1 MKNFRLVNYVLVS
14 RANPARGPAPWCLTI
29 FYYVFFACF
38 SFDSNLIPSVLPP
51 VTEWNWRQWWRIRK
65 FEARVASEMALHF
78 DLGRSLRGEADD
90 ETENRKTKQEFG
102 RLWKPSDHVRCFWSS
117 CEVVVDSNGDTMAFY
132 DHVSLHCISI
142 HRLQWTWIACLSH
155 VVVESGF
162 SYLCRHDDHWVEMLL
177 GLQWAMILPRELG
190 ELRELRCT
198 EILTKSHILVFSIFS
213 SYVARVFPLLFNV
226 VHKFAEISLNFFP
239 WVFVL
244 RRSRHLRLHIYN
256 NTGSTVA
263 GEDGDSPLLLGLLLV
278 DGIANLPECYFHW
291 WRGHPGSVA
300 FIYLS
305 LVHLSRRDEADI
317 TWQPCPHID
326 LFIDAFFVM
335 TGDITV
341 ATFTVFFSLF
351 VSPNSVATLG
361 VNGSC

>member
-1 MKNFRLVNYVLVS
+1 MDLDCLLITCGCGVWFFLSL
-14 RANPARGPAPWCLTI
+14 PPWWSLSGD
-29 FYYVFFACF
+29 A
-38 SFDSNLIPSVLPP
+38 SWPSVSHDLAPR
-51 VTEWNWRQWWRIRK
+51 VRRTGRTEMYR
-65 FEARVASEMALHF
+65 
-78 DLGRSLRGEADD
+78 
-90 ETENRKTKQEFG
+90 
-102 RLWKPSDHVRCFWSS
+102 
-117 CEVVVDSNGDTMAFY
+117 DT
-132 DHVSLHCISI
+132 HKVSYTC
-142 HRLQWTWIACLSH
+142 
-155 VVVESGF
+155 
-162 SYLCRHDDHWVEMLL
+162 
-177 GLQWAMILPRELG
+177 
-190 ELRELRCT
+190 
-198 EILTKSHILVFSIFS
+198 VFHFS

-226 VHKFAEISLNFFP
+226 VHKFAEISLNSFP

-278 DGIANLPECYFHW
+278 DGIANLPECYLHW

-341 ATFTVFFSLF
+341 ATFTGFFSLF